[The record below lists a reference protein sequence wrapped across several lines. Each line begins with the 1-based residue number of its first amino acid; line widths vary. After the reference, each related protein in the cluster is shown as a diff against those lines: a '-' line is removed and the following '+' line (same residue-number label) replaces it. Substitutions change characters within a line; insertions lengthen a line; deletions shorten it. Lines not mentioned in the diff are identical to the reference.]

1 MDKKPHLI
9 HPSDLSVMLKSLATI
24 DETQK
29 NSAFRKHHESIMQ
42 HCANLVAQI
51 TPEIEE
57 LSTQISFLTKRREYL
72 MSLYNDIYTKFSESS
87 KEWDQYNQPSIET
100 SQKAD

>member
-1 MDKKPHLI
+1 MNEKPHLI

-24 DETQK
+24 DETKK
-29 NSAFRKHHESIMQ
+29 NSAYRKHHESIML
-42 HCANLVAQI
+42 HCASIAAQI

-72 MSLYNDIYTKFSESS
+72 MSLYNDIYTKYSESS
-87 KEWDQYNQPSIET
+87 KEWEQYNYSSTET
-100 SQKAD
+100 SQKAE